1 MLDRIQDLMLGLQ
14 QVSSDIAHDLRTPLT
29 RLRQS
34 LELARRREHSVE
46 GLHKALDGA
55 IGNADAILETFSA
68 LLRIAQIEAGTRRA
82 GFTAVALSELLVGL
96 IEAYQPVADEKRHN
110 LQGQVVPGLFVHGDR
125 ELLTQ
130 LFANLIE
137 NAIGHSPAGA
147 EISVEATSAQGEV
160 LVLVA
165 DNGPGIPAEF
175 RRKVLQ
181 RFYRLEVS
189 RTTPGSGL
197 GLSLVAAVATLH
209 EAAIDLEDNEPGL
222 KCRLRFPK

>member
-1 MLDRIQDLMLGLQ
+1 MLDRIEGLMLGLQ

-46 GLHKALDGA
+46 GLHSALDGA
-55 IGNADAILETFSA
+55 ILNVEAILETFGA
-68 LLRIAQIEAGTRRA
+68 LLRIAQIESGTRRS
-82 GFTAVALSELLVGL
+82 GFTSVALSELLEGL
-96 IEAYQPVADEKRHN
+96 IEAYQPVAEEKRQN
-110 LQGQVVPGLFVHGDR
+110 LQGRVMPGLFVHGDR

-147 EISVEATSAQGEV
+147 EISVEATPTRGEV
-160 LVLVA
+160 VVVVT

-181 RFYRLEVS
+181 RFYRLEAS

-197 GLSLVAAVATLH
+197 GLSLVAAVAILH
-209 EAAIDLEDNEPGL
+209 EVAIDLEDNEPGL
-222 KCRLRFPK
+222 KCRVRFPK